1 MRITFDPEKQRK
13 NTASH
18 GFDFSFAK
26 LLFADPL
33 ASSVH
38 DRFEGGEHRWHR
50 IGFVGGGFKL
60 LLAVYTFPDPEDN
73 DWVQVIGLREAT
85 AHERRRYEAGD

>member
-1 MRITFDPEKQRK
+1 MKITFDPKKQRT
-13 NTASH
+13 NFDSH
-18 GFDFSFAK
+18 GYDFSFAR

-33 ASSVH
+33 AMNVY

-60 LLAVYTFPDPEDN
+60 LLVVYTFPDPHDDE
-73 DWVQVIGLREAT
+73 WVQVIGLREAT
-85 AHERRRYEAGD
+85 AHERRRYEEGD